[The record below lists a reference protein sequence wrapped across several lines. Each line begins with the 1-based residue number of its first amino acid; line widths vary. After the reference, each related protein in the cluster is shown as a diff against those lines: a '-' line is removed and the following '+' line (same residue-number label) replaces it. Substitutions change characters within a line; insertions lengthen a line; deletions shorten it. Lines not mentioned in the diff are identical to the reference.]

1 MQPSNSS
8 RGRCV
13 RSKKHQPLH
22 QKCWFRL
29 SAKRSKG
36 RSFATVIKLWLK
48 LEASLEVCNMSRTLL
63 ACNCH
68 DQTMVEVTQMLYTEC
83 QDMQCITAIGRVIA
97 TWISNL
103 IVDICRI
110 PKDIDT
116 VLLILAAQ
124 KQQNI
129 LWCLMHGFYSVRA
142 ASFFGNILGIWA

>member
-48 LEASLEVCNMSRTLL
+48 LEASLEICNMSRTLL

-68 DQTMVEVTQMLYTEC
+68 DQC
-83 QDMQCITAIGRVIA
+83 CILSAKTCSVSQLGRVIA

>member
-1 MQPSNSS
+1 
-8 RGRCV
+8 
-13 RSKKHQPLH
+13 
-22 QKCWFRL
+22 
-29 SAKRSKG
+29 
-36 RSFATVIKLWLK
+36 
-48 LEASLEVCNMSRTLL
+48 MSRTLL

-142 ASFFGNILGIWA
+142 ASFFGNILGI